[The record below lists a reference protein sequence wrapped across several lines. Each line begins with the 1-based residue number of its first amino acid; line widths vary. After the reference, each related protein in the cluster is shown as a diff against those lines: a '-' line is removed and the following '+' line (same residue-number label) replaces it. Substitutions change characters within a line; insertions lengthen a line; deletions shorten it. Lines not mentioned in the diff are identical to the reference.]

1 MPRYLPMK
9 PGTYRLSSGFGPRWG
24 TQHRGL
30 DFAAADGT
38 PIYAAQSGT
47 VAHIGASG
55 GPKSGFGQWI
65 VIDHPAADGGGTT
78 VYGHMWNAFA
88 TGLKPGAW
96 VRAGQLIAYVGS
108 NGGSTGAHLHF
119 EVHPTVW
126 RQGSQ
131 IDPAPWLSGALDPTT
146 EVPMPKI
153 WSGRATWLEDVLV
166 AQLGRA
172 RVRTIPGWQTRGHG
186 DFKDMRAVMLHHTG
200 NDRESAQ
207 SIANGRSDL
216 PGPLSNLHTA
226 TDGTVTIVAAGVC
239 WHAGVGSYPYLPTNM
254 GNWYAIGN
262 ECAHNGHE
270 AWPDAQIWSVRD
282 STAAILQHLG
292 YWQDRMLGHK
302 DYAGVAQGK
311 WDPGNLDTE
320 WMRGEVRK
328 DIAGVVFPGEPLEGI
343 SAPIGTPLPVQNPV
357 IVPAGKWAH
366 ILLYAGNPNNNRA
379 QVAELQRRLA
389 TAYSRTHGRGLTID
403 GDFGPK
409 TKAAV
414 QSFQHASHLDP
425 DGVVGPM
432 TAAALN
438 LKVV

>member
-1 MPRYLPMK
+1 
-9 PGTYRLSSGFGPRWG
+9 
-24 TQHRGL
+24 
-30 DFAAADGT
+30 
-38 PIYAAQSGT
+38 
-47 VAHIGASG
+47 
-55 GPKSGFGQWI
+55 
-65 VIDHPAADGGGTT
+65 
-78 VYGHMWNAFA
+78 
-88 TGLKPGAW
+88 
-96 VRAGQLIAYVGS
+96 
-108 NGGSTGAHLHF
+108 
-119 EVHPTVW
+119 
-126 RQGSQ
+126 
-131 IDPAPWLSGALDPTT
+131 
-146 EVPMPKI
+146 MPKI